1 MFDKKPQK
9 PAVLTRR
16 SQIIQEIAS
25 AKLLEEQ
32 LLTMQNAVIEEFESY
47 LEETKAIP
55 TTKVD
60 LKSSGSGSNFR
71 ITPDDEHEAR
81 VKLEE
86 NLHKVKE
93 RFKQSIAD
101 VKNEFQLIE
110 IQRSSLEDQ
119 LKQLEEEANAMEE
132 ETTKK
137 AERKKSLFHIDR
149 EKDKKSS
156 EPEEDEEID
165 FVKIMNSAHHQDPFI
180 PHEKILSKYS
190 AMMYYS
196 CNQGKNYHEFKDAK
210 FCASCGETTL
220 LCPHK
225 VTDHKVLSLPHNC
238 THIKIIRPTVHISR
252 EERHPDPVPETP
264 ESVQALSARPNSTL
278 SYGDDSILKA
288 QQHLTTTYKFLW
300 DDYYSRTSIQRRI
313 PRSLSEHRVLSIVE
327 QFYSCLIWQDDY
339 AVEDEQIVSVVETLY
354 SFFHERYLVSDVTYL
369 AVYDFITSV
378 VKFAPGKKTIQLF
391 AQAMCGSLD
400 PVVIR
405 YVLLVNDFIDMVE
418 WVAVKDIRTF
428 AHILYPFMNEEDIEQ
443 FSMGYTSFSENKISK
458 ELVSQYFLYII
469 LKYREPRFQDMEV
482 KLLQQPGRRPG
493 FLTDIEYAEAID
505 NICPLASERLRR
517 RLFVESAEHIG
528 SPDDSV
534 SVMHLAQI
542 TGYLTLLQLTPVIKN
557 LMSQKVEDTR
567 LASEGDL
574 SSTPDITQTGPPKP
588 GNFLTITTAR
598 AVAAENAKRSR
609 TGQLKRI
616 EHYQYD

>member
-119 LKQLEEEANAMEE
+119 LKQLEEEANAMGE

-264 ESVQALSARPNSTL
+264 ENVQALSARPNSTL

-378 VKFAPGKKTIQLF
+378 VKFAPGNKTIQLF

-405 YVLLVNDFIDMVE
+405 YVLLVNEFIDMVE
-418 WVAVKDIRTF
+418 WVAVKGIRTF

-517 RLFVESAEHIG
+517 RLFVESAEHMG

-574 SSTPDITQTGPPKP
+574 SSTPDITQTSTPKP